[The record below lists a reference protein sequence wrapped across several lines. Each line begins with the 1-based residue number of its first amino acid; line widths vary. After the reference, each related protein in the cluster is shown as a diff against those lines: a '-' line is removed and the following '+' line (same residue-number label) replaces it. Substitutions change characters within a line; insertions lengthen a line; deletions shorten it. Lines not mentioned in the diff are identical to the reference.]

1 MRGEAAG
8 RGCRLAGRVEAAAAV
23 QPLQQLRSVRGHRHL
38 GRQVAVVVPCSTSS
52 IIICSIVIIVIIIIG
67 KG

>member
-52 IIICSIVIIVIIIIG
+52 IICSIVTIIIIILG

>member
-1 MRGEAAG
+1 MGKSLAASHQEAGPVRGEAAG

-38 GRQVAVVVPCSTSS
+38 GRQVTVVMPCN
-52 IIICSIVIIVIIIIG
+52 IIIVY
-67 KG
+67 